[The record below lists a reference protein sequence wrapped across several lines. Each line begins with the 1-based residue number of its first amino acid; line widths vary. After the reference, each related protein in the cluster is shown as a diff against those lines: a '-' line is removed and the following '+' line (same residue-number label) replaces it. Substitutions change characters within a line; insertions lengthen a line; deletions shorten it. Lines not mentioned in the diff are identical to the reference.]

1 VDLEEVDEEASR
13 CRVCDRSC
21 GKEFAAELDL
31 LCGPPVC
38 EREQDRVEQ
47 CGIDVCL
54 FPAPVEVTGLVFGRD
69 ETAVEVG
76 FLSPGFLESVDRA
89 AEAVEQAASVRCR
102 TESGVHLIPL
112 SKVDARRE

>member
-1 VDLEEVDEEASR
+1 MDLEKVDEEAPR
-13 CRVCDRSC
+13 CRVRDRSC
-21 GKEFAAELDL
+21 GKEFAAELDF

-38 EREQDRVEQ
+38 EREEDRVEQ

-54 FPAPVEVTGLVFGRD
+54 FPAPVEVTGLIFARD

-76 FLSPGFLESVDRA
+76 FLAPGLLESVDRPP
-89 AEAVEQAASVRCR
+89 EAVKQATSMRCR